1 MHFGTFRDFRKT
13 HFLGQQACSADLF
26 SDGPIVP
33 AVFHHGQSLGK
44 ASPDGFQML
53 RVKVQSGQRS
63 LIASAEAALHRVT
76 PRNTQLPPHGDPGC
90 GFLVPLD
97 LEGAQRQREGRRGP
111 LHEMR

>member
-1 MHFGTFRDFRKT
+1 MYNNCNLYISYLDV
-13 HFLGQQACSADLF
+13 L

-76 PRNTQLPPHGDPGC
+76 PAQVERLITITDLLSNNGYCEIKDEIQLKY
-90 GFLVPLD
+90 LD
-97 LEGAQRQREGRRGP
+97 DY
-111 LHEMR
+111 

>member
-1 MHFGTFRDFRKT
+1 MYVRNP
-13 HFLGQQACSADLF
+13 DLAAKGLVV
-26 SDGPIVP
+26 SRI
-33 AVFHHGQSLGK
+33 SLVGH
-44 ASPDGFQML
+44 SRHL
-53 RVKVQSGQRS
+53 
-63 LIASAEAALHRVT
+63 